1 MPFADDG
8 LPLRLA
14 GEKPSLIQEAEKALN
29 RVRAKISGDVQE
41 RAFAEARETL
51 DAMERWFE
59 EALRSNPAQESAAQD
74 RYEISDSE
82 AESLQNRQAEVWGD
96 GPNVC
101 AVRST
106 PVPQRNTPGKQVSQ
120 AVRTVMGA

>member
-51 DAMERWFE
+51 VADKERTDHGVPAEDWAKE
-59 EALRSNPAQESAAQD
+59 MMRLSAEARPSRS
-74 RYEISDSE
+74 
-82 AESLQNRQAEVWGD
+82 
-96 GPNVC
+96 
-101 AVRST
+101 
-106 PVPQRNTPGKQVSQ
+106 
-120 AVRTVMGA
+120 

>member
-14 GEKPSLIQEAEKALN
+14 GEKPSLIQEAKKALN

-51 DAMERWFE
+51 DAMERRFAD
-59 EALRSNPAQESAAQD
+59 ALRSNPAQESAAQD
-74 RYEISDSE
+74 RYEVSDSE
-82 AESLQNRQAEVWGD
+82 AESLQNRQATAKPVE
-96 GPNVC
+96 
-101 AVRST
+101 RSICT
-106 PVPQRNTPGKQVSQ
+106 FSPT
-120 AVRTVMGA
+120 T

>member
-14 GEKPSLIQEAEKALN
+14 GEKPSLIQETEKALN

-41 RAFAEARETL
+41 SAFAEARETL
-51 DAMERWFE
+51 DAMERQFAD
-59 EALRSNPAQESAAQD
+59 ALRSNPAQESAAQD
-74 RYEISDSE
+74 RYEVSDSE
-82 AESLQNRQAEVWGD
+82 AEFLQNRQAEVWGD

-101 AVRST
+101 CGSVY
-106 PVPQRNTPGKQVSQ
+106 PG
-120 AVRTVMGA
+120 AAEEYTG

>member
-29 RVRAKISGDVQE
+29 RVRTKISGDVQE

-51 DAMERWFE
+51 DAMERRFAD
-59 EALRSNPAQESAAQD
+59 ALRSNPAQESAAQD
-74 RYEISDSE
+74 RYEVSDSE
-82 AESLQNRQAEVWGD
+82 AKSLQNRQAEVWGD

-101 AVRST
+101 CGSVY
-106 PVPQRNTPGKQVSQ
+106 PG
-120 AVRTVMGA
+120 AAEEYTG

>member
-14 GEKPSLIQEAEKALN
+14 GEKPNLIQEAEKALN

-51 DAMERWFE
+51 DAMERRFAD
-59 EALRSNPAQESAAQD
+59 ALSAAQD
-74 RYEISDSE
+74 RYEVSDSE

-101 AVRST
+101 CGLVY
-106 PVPQRNTPGKQVSQ
+106 PG
-120 AVRTVMGA
+120 AAEEYTG

>member
-14 GEKPSLIQEAEKALN
+14 GEKPSLIQEAKKALN

-59 EALRSNPAQESAAQD
+59 EALRSNPAPGERRSD
-74 RYEISDSE
+74 RYEVSDSE

-101 AVRST
+101 CGSVY
-106 PVPQRNTPGKQVSQ
+106 PG
-120 AVRTVMGA
+120 AAEEYTG

>member
-41 RAFAEARETL
+41 RAFAEAR
-51 DAMERWFE
+51 DALASDKERTDHGVPAEDWAKE
-59 EALRSNPAQESAAQD
+59 MMRLSAEARPSRS
-74 RYEISDSE
+74 
-82 AESLQNRQAEVWGD
+82 
-96 GPNVC
+96 
-101 AVRST
+101 
-106 PVPQRNTPGKQVSQ
+106 
-120 AVRTVMGA
+120 

>member
-1 MPFADDG
+1 MPFVDDG

-74 RYEISDSE
+74 RYEVSDSE
-82 AESLQNRQAEVWGD
+82 AESLQSRQAEVWGD

-101 AVRST
+101 CGSVY
-106 PVPQRNTPGKQVSQ
+106 PG
-120 AVRTVMGA
+120 AAEEYTG

>member
-14 GEKPSLIQEAEKALN
+14 GEKPNLIQEAKKALN

-51 DAMERWFE
+51 ASDKERTDHGVPVEDWAKE
-59 EALRSNPAQESAAQD
+59 MMRLSAEARPSRS
-74 RYEISDSE
+74 
-82 AESLQNRQAEVWGD
+82 
-96 GPNVC
+96 
-101 AVRST
+101 
-106 PVPQRNTPGKQVSQ
+106 
-120 AVRTVMGA
+120 

>member
-1 MPFADDG
+1 MTGCRFVW
-8 LPLRLA
+8 L
-14 GEKPSLIQEAEKALN
+14 GEKPSLIQETEKALN

-74 RYEISDSE
+74 RYEVSDSE
-82 AESLQNRQAEVWGD
+82 AKSLQNRQATAKPVE
-96 GPNVC
+96 
-101 AVRST
+101 RSIWT
-106 PVPQRNTPGKQVSQ
+106 FSPT
-120 AVRTVMGA
+120 T

>member
-14 GEKPSLIQEAEKALN
+14 GEKPNLIQEAKKALN

-41 RAFAEARETL
+41 RAFAEEARETL
-51 DAMERWFE
+51 DAMERRFAD
-59 EALRSNPAQESAAQD
+59 ALRSNPAQESAAQD
-74 RYEISDSE
+74 RYGISDSE

-101 AVRST
+101 CGSVY
-106 PVPQRNTPGKQVSQ
+106 PG
-120 AVRTVMGA
+120 AAEEYTG

>member
-1 MPFADDG
+1 MPFADDE
-8 LPLRLA
+8 LPLPLT

-74 RYEISDSE
+74 RYEVSDSE

-101 AVRST
+101 CGSVY
-106 PVPQRNTPGKQVSQ
+106 PG
-120 AVRTVMGA
+120 AAEEYTG

>member
-14 GEKPSLIQEAEKALN
+14 GEKPNLIQEAEKALN

-59 EALRSNPAQESAAQD
+59 DALRSNPAQESAAQG
-74 RYEISDSE
+74 RYEVSDSE
-82 AESLQNRQAEVWGD
+82 AESLQNRQAEVLGRRTKRLLRF
-96 GPNVC
+96 GLPRCCRGIHRAN
-101 AVRST
+101 RSA
-106 PVPQRNTPGKQVSQ
+106 RRS
-120 AVRTVMGA
+120 AR

>member
-14 GEKPSLIQEAEKALN
+14 GEKPNLIQEAEKALN

-41 RAFAEARETL
+41 RAFAETL

-74 RYEISDSE
+74 RYEVSDSE

-101 AVRST
+101 CGSVY
-106 PVPQRNTPGKQVSQ
+106 PG
-120 AVRTVMGA
+120 AAEEYTG